1 MGLGLGSEGSAAESG
16 GVEAL
21 HLVLRQLRCALEVPH
36 RTCESR
42 ARQVTG
48 ASQGAGGQGVSHW
61 ASAIGRRLLPAEQPR
76 SAPWPSWPS
85 WAAERRAANAALPRW
100 ATLL

>member
-16 GVEAL
+16 GVEER

-42 ARQVTG
+42 ERQVTG
-48 ASQGAGGQGVSHW
+48 AS
-61 ASAIGRRLLPAEQPR
+61 
-76 SAPWPSWPS
+76 
-85 WAAERRAANAALPRW
+85 
-100 ATLL
+100 